1 MIMKKIGNK
10 LYKFLLHLNSSQ
22 TFILLFSE
30 ILLGIFLSILS
41 FLFFTK
47 IARNVLNDNYF
58 NLDVIVSQ
66 LIYGFRD
73 PFLTQVMKFVSFL
86 GQDIVLIPFS
96 VIFFMFLAKK
106 YRHEAVLFLFA
117 IITGFLINFAIKF
130 FIARP
135 RPSLS
140 PLFIESFH
148 SFPSGHAMNSVI
160 VYGIF
165 AFFIFRFTR
174 NKTLSSIAVT
184 VCIVLVTLIGISRV
198 YLGVHYPT
206 DVIAGLIG
214 GLWWIVTVLLAEK
227 IIIFFH
233 LFRKR
238 RGR

>member
-1 MIMKKIGNK
+1 MKKIGNK
-10 LYKFLLHLNSSQ
+10 LYKFLLHLTSSQ
-22 TFILLFSE
+22 TLVLLFSE
-30 ILLGIFLSILS
+30 ILLGIFLSVSS

-58 NLDVIVSQ
+58 NLDIVISQ
-66 LIYGFRD
+66 AIYGFRT
-73 PFLTQVMKFVSFL
+73 PLLTQIMKFISFL
-86 GQDIVLIPFS
+86 GQDIILIPFS
-96 VIFFMFLAKK
+96 IIVFLLVVRK
-106 YRHEAVLFLFA
+106 YRHEASLFLFA

-135 RPSLS
+135 RPLLS

-165 AFFIFRFTR
+165 AFFVFRFTR
-174 NKTLSSIAVT
+174 NKVLSFIAAIG
-184 VCIVLVTLIGISRV
+184 CIILVTLIGISRV

-214 GLWWIVTVLLAEK
+214 GLWWVVTVLLAEK
-227 IIIFFH
+227 TIIFFH
-233 LFRKR
+233 LFRKSR
-238 RGR
+238 R